1 MPRDYYI
8 ILGVSK
14 NAEINKI
21 KKAYRTAV
29 KKYHP
34 DLASSG
40 EDSERFMEIKEA
52 YDTLGNE
59 EKRKKYDETLA
70 RQESPYR
77 ITHVPSIIQ
86 RRTSLFDELDSFTS
100 SVDDFFSGFIP
111 GFFDRG
117 GRIEKELYL
126 DLILS
131 PREASD
137 GGLFPITVPAVEAC
151 QRCTKTGFWEDFF
164 CPQCRGYGRI
174 STEREFSLSV
184 PPHVKHGTE
193 IKLSLEDIGLKRIN
207 LAVTVL
213 IDSSLDQEGW

>member
-8 ILGVSK
+8 ILGVTK
-14 NAEINKI
+14 NAELNKI
-21 KKAYRTAV
+21 KRAYRKAV
-29 KKYHP
+29 KQYHP
-34 DLASSG
+34 DLASPR
-40 EDSERFMEIKEA
+40 EDTEKFMEIKEA

-77 ITHVPSIIQ
+77 ITQVPSRIQ
-86 RRTSLFDELDSFTS
+86 RRTSLFDQLDSLTS
-100 SVDDFFSGFIP
+100 TVDDFFSGFVP
-111 GFFDRG
+111 GFFDRA
-117 GRIEKELYL
+117 RTIEKELYL

-137 GGLFPITVPAVEAC
+137 GGLFPITVPVIESC
-151 QRCTKTGFWEDFF
+151 PRCGKSGFLEDFF
-164 CPQCRGYGRI
+164 CLQCRGQGRI
-174 STEREFSLSV
+174 RTEREFSLSV

-193 IKLSLEDIGLKRIN
+193 IKLSLEDIGLKRVN

-213 IDSSLDQEGW
+213 IDSSLEQEEW